1 MTRRGWLLFAALS
14 VIWGLPYL
22 FIKVAVADMTPMF
35 VVAGRLTLAA
45 VLLVPLVTVR
55 GWWPELAGHWRWLA
69 VLAVIEMMIPFGL
82 LAWAETLVTSSLAG
96 LMIASV
102 PTIAALAA
110 AVLRLSDRLD
120 ARRIFGLVIGICGV
134 AVLTGL
140 DVGAENWLAILA
152 LLGVAVG
159 YAIGPII
166 INTKLSGPPG
176 TAVMTAAVVIAAVAY
191 SPWLVRDWP
200 DSSSPASP
208 AAWWSVAGLG
218 AICTALAFLV
228 MYALITEAG
237 PTRMTV
243 ITYLNPVVAVTLGV
257 VVLSEPITTGMLI
270 GFPLIALGS
279 VFATARSAPAPER
292 RDSSAEVEPSALQ

>member
-35 VVAGRLTLAA
+35 VVAGRLALAA

-55 GWWPELAGHWRWLA
+55 GWWRLLAGYWRWLA

-82 LAWAETLVTSSLAG
+82 LAWAETKVTSSLAG

-102 PTIAALAA
+102 PTISAAAA

-120 ARRIFGLVIGICGV
+120 ARRVFGLVVGACGV

-176 TAVMTAAVVIAAVAY
+176 TAVMTAAVVIAAAAY
-191 SPWLVRDWP
+191 SPWLMRDWP
-200 DSSSPASP
+200 DASSPASA
-208 AAWWSVAGLG
+208 AAWWSVVGLG
-218 AICTALAFLV
+218 AVCTALAFVV

-257 VVLSEPITTGMLI
+257 LVLAEPITTGMLI

-279 VFATARSAPAPER
+279 IFATARSTPAAAAH
-292 RDSSAEVEPSALQ
+292 DSPALPASRTLE